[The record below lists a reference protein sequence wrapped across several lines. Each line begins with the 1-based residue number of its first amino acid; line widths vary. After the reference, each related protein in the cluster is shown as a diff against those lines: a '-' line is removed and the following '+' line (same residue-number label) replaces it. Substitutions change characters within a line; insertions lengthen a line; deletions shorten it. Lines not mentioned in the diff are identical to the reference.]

1 MRLIFLRKD
10 LPPHFV
16 DGLIKDAEVAF
27 DRVLVLNKFVD
38 NQPALGDV
46 VVLQLRQLVLNLEL
60 SLCERC
66 VLLVVH
72 VAFISAE
79 PAVELMTDGAKEFNR
94 SVAVELTSDLVI
106 HFGLDTKV
114 QWECISLPDSRFVKD
129 PCACF
134 KVLELHSFL
143 ELIKLVMAAICMLRL
158 WFIVILSC
166 ELVPQMR
173 YDLIL
178 FDPFLVFKKLDLL
191 FNVILWHIVIGQLVE
206 DTGLSG
212 EAWQRCLWLSP
223 YIVDTVRIRVF
234 DWFIQIE
241 IYYALL
247 G

>member
-1 MRLIFLRKD
+1 MRLIFLRKH
-10 LPPHFV
+10 LTPHFV

-114 QWECISLPDSRFVKD
+114 Q
-129 PCACF
+129 
-134 KVLELHSFL
+134 
-143 ELIKLVMAAICMLRL
+143 
-158 WFIVILSC
+158 
-166 ELVPQMR
+166 
-173 YDLIL
+173 
-178 FDPFLVFKKLDLL
+178 
-191 FNVILWHIVIGQLVE
+191 
-206 DTGLSG
+206 
-212 EAWQRCLWLSP
+212 
-223 YIVDTVRIRVF
+223 
-234 DWFIQIE
+234 
-241 IYYALL
+241 
-247 G
+247 